1 MIGRIQDAIKG
12 EWAWQQQSINQGKLL
27 KIYLEKKKKTGYYTE
42 NDEKNEPGK
51 GKGPVKEPC

>member
-1 MIGRIQDAIKG
+1 MGLAIAVHKSRKASQNLPG
-12 EWAWQQQSINQGKLL
+12 
-27 KIYLEKKKKTGYYTE
+27 KKKKTGYYTE